1 MVKEMKI
8 LTKKVTEICI
18 RVSQNEKKKLQ
29 RNAKKSGLSLSSYL
43 RKVGLKEEIYSI
55 PDKDFY
61 KIYVEIS
68 NLKNEIFSM
77 TTLKINE
84 RLEEIQRDFL
94 NIYNSKKVGGY
105 NGNN

>member
-1 MVKEMKI
+1 MTE
-8 LTKKVTEICI
+8 KVTEICI

-43 RKVGLKEEIYSI
+43 RKTGLKEEIYSI

>member
-1 MVKEMKI
+1 MKEK
-8 LTKKVTEICI
+8 LVEICI

-61 KIYVEIS
+61 KIYVAIS
-68 NLKNEIFSM
+68 NLKTEIFD
-77 TTLKINE
+77 INIYE
-84 RLEEIQRDFL
+84 INSKLEQIKKDFL
-94 NIYNSKKVGGY
+94 SIYNSKKDGDED
-105 NGNN
+105 GNN

>member
-1 MVKEMKI
+1 MTE
-8 LTKKVTEICI
+8 KVTEICI

-29 RNAKKSGLSLSSYL
+29 KNAKKSGLSLSSYL
-43 RKVGLKEEIYSI
+43 RKTGLKEEIYSI

>member
-1 MVKEMKI
+1 MTE
-8 LTKKVTEICI
+8 KVTEICI

-29 RNAKKSGLSLSSYL
+29 KNAKKSGLSLSSYL

>member
-1 MVKEMKI
+1 M
-8 LTKKVTEICI
+8 TKKVTEICI

>member
-1 MVKEMKI
+1 MKEK
-8 LTKKVTEICI
+8 LVGICI

-61 KIYVEIS
+61 KIYVAIS
-68 NLKNEIFSM
+68 NLKNEIFD
-77 TTLKINE
+77 INIYE
-84 RLEEIQRDFL
+84 INSKLEQIKRDFL
-94 NIYNSKKVGGY
+94 SIYNSKKVGDED
-105 NGNN
+105 GNN

>member
-1 MVKEMKI
+1 MTEK
-8 LTKKVTEICI
+8 LAEICI
-18 RVSQNEKKKLQ
+18 RVSRDEKKKLQ
-29 RNAKKSGLSLSSYL
+29 KNAKKSGLSLSAYL
-43 RKVGLKEEIYSI
+43 RKTGLKQEIYSI

-68 NLKNEIFSM
+68 KLKNEIFSM

-84 RLEEIQRDFL
+84 RLEQIQRDFL

>member
-1 MVKEMKI
+1 M
-8 LTKKVTEICI
+8 TKKVTEICI

-43 RKVGLKEEIYSI
+43 RKTGLKEEIYSI

>member
-1 MVKEMKI
+1 MKEKA
-8 LTKKVTEICI
+8 TEICI

-61 KIYVEIS
+61 KIYVAIS
-68 NLKNEIFSM
+68 DLKTEIFD
-77 TTLKINE
+77 INIYE
-84 RLEEIQRDFL
+84 INSKLEQIKRDFL
-94 NIYNSKKVGGY
+94 SIYNSKKVGGSD
-105 NGNN
+105 GNN

>member
-1 MVKEMKI
+1 MTEK
-8 LTKKVTEICI
+8 TTEICI

-29 RNAKKSGLSLSSYL
+29 KNAKKSVLSLSSYL
-43 RKVGLKEEIYSI
+43 RKTGLKEEIYSI

-84 RLEEIQRDFL
+84 RLEEIQKDFL